1 MLRFQAVI
9 LSHLEVTN
17 KRIVMQGLVI
27 YREPTLIGLVK
38 TIEVACDRKIIFL
51 FGGICSSVPFMN
63 LATSIFS
70 TSMIF

>member
-17 KRIVMQGLVI
+17 KRIVMQVLVI

-38 TIEVACDRKIIFL
+38 TIEIACDRKIIFP

-63 LATSIFS
+63 LAI
-70 TSMIF
+70 